1 MTIHKVCRGCTKRY
15 LACHDHCPEY
25 LAETEA
31 IQKERE
37 AAENDRSLD
46 RYIAGRNAKIRS
58 LNASYK
64 QSLRRRGGKNGHYG
78 SGR

>member
-1 MTIHKVCRGCTKRY
+1 MTIHKACYGCAKRY
-15 LACHDHCPEY
+15 LTCHDHCPEY

-31 IQKERE
+31 IKKERE
-37 AAENDRSLD
+37 KAENARSLD
-46 RYIAGRNAKIRS
+46 RYIAGRNAKIRGI
-58 LNASYK
+58 NASYK

>member
-1 MTIHKVCRGCTKRY
+1 MTMHKACYGCAKRY
-15 LACHDHCPEY
+15 LTCHDHCPEY
-25 LAETEA
+25 LAESEA
-31 IQKERE
+31 IRKERE

-46 RYIAGRNAKIRS
+46 RYIAERDSKTRDSNA
-58 LNASYK
+58 LYK